1 MISPLRLATFAWTF
15 ATIVV
20 ALAVPARAETRG
32 QLQLLWMIE
41 PNAPP
46 TGPKLVKDGEFVV
59 KNRLLPVAMAR
70 LEMDLAPSLAGSL
83 SVSAKSQLYAVRSS
97 TGEKVFCAWETL
109 VRAKDGTLR
118 PNTGISTLCFLDQQG
133 DGRFDASF
141 EAFPGVGLPQ
151 IQMPMPKEKRLA
163 SIDRPYAM
171 FPPESFTG
179 DLWVGLRYEQYF
191 NIYGNRML
199 MVAYGAR
206 GKNQTL
212 TNFSTFKSKGP
223 FPLKV
228 GALGA
233 QLTVLE
239 ARDDGSV
246 VRIDRPITLPFFA
259 VVTTTTVRFY

>member
-1 MISPLRLATFAWTF
+1 VSTLLRLTTFVWTF
-15 ATIVV
+15 AAVFA
-20 ALAVPARAETRG
+20 ALAVPAGAETRG
-32 QLQLLWMIE
+32 QLQLLWVIA

-46 TGPKLVKDGEFVV
+46 PEPKLVKDGELVIE
-59 KNRLLPVAMAR
+59 NRLLPVAMAR
-70 LEMDLAPSLAGSL
+70 LERDLAVTLPGSL
-83 SVSAKSQLYAVRSS
+83 SVSAASQLYAVSS
-97 TGEKVFCAWETL
+97 NIGEKVFCSWDTL
-109 VRAKDGTLR
+109 VRAKDGTLV
-118 PNTGISTLCFLDQQG
+118 PNTGISTLCFLDREG

-141 EAFPGVGLPQ
+141 EAYPGVGLPQ
-151 IQMPMPKEKRLA
+151 IQMPMPKVKRLTVV
-163 SIDRPYAM
+163 DLPYATM
-171 FPPESFTG
+171 PTDSFAG

-199 MVAYGAR
+199 MVAYGGR

-212 TNFSTFKSKGP
+212 TNFSKFKSKGP

-233 QLTVLE
+233 ELSVLE

-246 VRIDRPITLPFFA
+246 IRIDRPISLPFFA

>member
-1 MISPLRLATFAWTF
+1 MPLPRLATFAWTF
-15 ATIVV
+15 AISLA
-20 ALAVPARAETRG
+20 ALAAPAHAETRG
-32 QLQLLWMIE
+32 QLQLLWMIA
-41 PNAPP
+41 PNAPSP
-46 TGPKLVKDGEFVV
+46 APRLVKDGELLV

-109 VRAKDGTLR
+109 VRAKNGVLT
-118 PNTGISTLCFLDQQG
+118 PNTGISTLCFLDKQS

-151 IQMPMPKEKRLA
+151 IQMPMPKENKLV
-163 SIDRPYAM
+163 SVDLPYTM
-171 FPPESFTG
+171 LPPDMFTG

-199 MVAYGAR
+199 MVAYGGR

-212 TNFSTFKSKGP
+212 TNFSKFKSKGP
-223 FPLKV
+223 FPLQV

-233 QLTVLE
+233 QLTVL
-239 ARDDGSV
+239 AAGDDGSV
-246 VRIDRPITLPFFA
+246 IRIDRPISLPVFA